1 MSKKLLKGEV
11 RFVVKKVDK
20 KFRVYDKAHGSFPY
34 HTPELG
40 TVLQDVSEEEAEA
53 ESIRLNS
60 LGPLK
65 ALKQPEQPADKE
77 TPTEPLKEPEI
88 KDYGVLSEEE
98 RARYEDGLMEKVVY

>member
-1 MSKKLLKGEV
+1 MSKKLREGEV

-40 TVLQDVSEEEAEA
+40 EVLQDVSEEEAEA
-53 ESIRLNS
+53 ECVRLNS
-60 LGPLK
+60 LK
-65 ALKQPEQPADKE
+65 ASKGSVKPSKGSDKE